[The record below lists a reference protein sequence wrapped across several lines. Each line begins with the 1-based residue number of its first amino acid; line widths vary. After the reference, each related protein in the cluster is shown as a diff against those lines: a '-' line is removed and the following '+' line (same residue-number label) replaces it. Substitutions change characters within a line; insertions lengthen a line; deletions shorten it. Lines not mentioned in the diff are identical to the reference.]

1 MTDIPSNSDDFR
13 KKIYNIDN
21 WQKLHVQQLAYTRN
35 LFIIL
40 ASAALGYTLSSLN
53 HDLECVYAILLKI
66 LCLVYLLSIA
76 IGAFIAYAESENYR
90 LKYLIA
96 RNIERSLPFEE
107 EEKRCSRIEGRN
119 RCLIV
124 IQIVLFLLGIIT
136 ETILL
141 LVK

>member
-1 MTDIPSNSDDFR
+1 MSEATNNPDDFR
-13 KKIYNIDN
+13 KKIYSIDN
-21 WQKLHVQQLAYTRN
+21 WQKLHVQQLSYTRN

-40 ASAALGYTLSSLN
+40 ASAALGYTLSLLN
-53 HDLECVYAILLKI
+53 QDLECVYAVLFKI
-66 LCLVYLLSIA
+66 LSLVYVTSIA
-76 IGAFIAYAESENYR
+76 LGALIAYSESENYR
-90 LKYLIA
+90 LKYNIA

-119 RCLIV
+119 RCLIIIQLTLFV
-124 IQIVLFLLGIIT
+124 IGILV

>member
-1 MTDIPSNSDDFR
+1 MADTPSKLEDFR
-13 KKIYNIDN
+13 KKIYSIDN

-40 ASAALGYTLSSLN
+40 SSAALGYTLSSLN
-53 HDLECVYAILLKI
+53 HGLESVFAIILKI

-96 RNIERSLPFEE
+96 RNIERSLSFEE
-107 EEKRCSRIEGRN
+107 EEKYCSEIESRN

-124 IQIVLFLLGIIT
+124 IQIALFLLGIIT